1 MNDAGVCFMRV
12 DKERIASI
20 SAIAAHKIASAGASK
35 GSRGGAQVKKSRNR
49 GVNLL
54 MQLDGHTGDDS
65 FADLEDFLV

>member
-1 MNDAGVCFMRV
+1 MSVCV
-12 DKERIASI
+12 GKERIASI
-20 SAIAAHKIASAGASK
+20 SAIAAHKIASASSGK
-35 GSRGGAQVKKSRNR
+35 GSRGGSAQVKKSRNR